1 MIIILTKFKLNSAL
15 RGVLLACAAI
25 LVMAVGA
32 MAQTGATVP
41 VDLTSTI
48 TTSQAQILAYLPT
61 ILAAAAA
68 VTVAFTGA
76 KVFMKWLSSRAKSS

>member
-1 MIIILTKFKLNSAL
+1 MLVRKNVNTVLMM
-15 RGVLLACAAI
+15 VLLGALTVIA
-25 LVMAVGA
+25 A
-32 MAQTGATVP
+32 MAQSGTTTSPP
-41 VDLTSTI
+41 VDISSTV
-48 TTSQAQILAYLPT
+48 TTAQGQILAYLPT